1 MPEPKWSR
9 PAAGREPA
17 AAALLSWLTDPDAPR
32 LCVVTGGEG
41 CGKSTLLA
49 WLIGHGTREGVR
61 AERRVHG
68 FVPMA
73 GESALTATWTLAQQ
87 LAIAVRTPGDLVT
100 ALAADGRRTVI
111 VLPDLHAADDPE
123 MVVEL
128 ALRLVQLGHVR
139 LIVELRG
146 DSDAAGGLLAT
157 RPAVMDLDERQ
168 WTDPERHAVWAREQ
182 DSRGPADPV
191 HDEAPPELP
200 AVDLYD
206 PAAVCAADPWQVT
219 RLYERSD
226 ESYGGLR
233 AAWLR
238 AGVSLTREQTSA
250 DRAVV
255 LLAALGDG
263 ADPRLPQ
270 AIAALA
276 ESAAWQV
283 VWSRVRGDVRPPW
296 PGPAHALACGRG
308 HLFVA
313 DHQGTVRLVDEGD
326 TGPVGRLPEPVRQV
340 RAIAA
345 THEGDVLVLDAQGR
359 LHSRRSPSAPR
370 ATGLS
375 ALLDDDPTPLDR
387 LAQAARAQLGS
398 QATALAACE
407 QLLAVGD
414 RAGRVH
420 AFVEVDSQVDAEVK
434 AEPRSFT
441 VRLHE
446 GEVTGVAALRLTVP
460 EDGPGIPL
468 VYSGGYDGTVR
479 AWGPGAEPLASP
491 VRSRPCPVTA
501 LAAAGTTGADGPP
514 VLAIGWA
521 DGLVEHHALDENGM
535 VRSYWP
541 GAPVHSLALTGTGA
555 LLVGTDEMLACLRP
569 V

>member
-17 AAALLSWLTDPDAPR
+17 AAALLSWLADPDAPR

-49 WLIGHGTREGVR
+49 WLIGHGTREGTLP
-61 AERRVHG
+61 ESRVHG

-87 LAIAVRTPGDLVT
+87 LAIAARTPGDLVT

-111 VLPDLHAADDPE
+111 VLPDLHSADDPDT
-123 MVVEL
+123 VAEL
-128 ALRLVQLGHVR
+128 VLRLVQLGHVR

-146 DSDAAGGLLAT
+146 DSDVAGGLLAT

-168 WTDPERHAVWAREQ
+168 WTDPERYAVWAREQ
-182 DSRGPADPV
+182 DSRGPAEPED
-191 HDEAPPELP
+191 DGALPELS

-226 ESYGGLR
+226 EAHGGLR
-233 AAWLR
+233 TAWLR
-238 AGVSLTREQTSA
+238 AGVSLTREQTPA

-270 AIAALA
+270 AISALA

-296 PGPAHALACGRG
+296 PGPAHALACARG
-308 HLFVA
+308 HLLVA
-313 DHQGTVRLVDEGD
+313 DHQGTVRLVDARD
-326 TGPVGRLPEPVRQV
+326 AAPVGRLPEPVRQA
-340 RAIAA
+340 RAVAA
-345 THEGDVLVLDAQGR
+345 THGGDVIVLDAQGR
-359 LHSRRSPSAPR
+359 LDTGRNPTAPR
-370 ATGLS
+370 PTGLS
-375 ALLDDDPTPLDR
+375 ALLDDGPTPLER
-387 LAQAARAQLGS
+387 LAQAARAQLDG
-398 QATALAACE
+398 QVTALAACE

-414 RAGRVH
+414 GAGRVH
-420 AFVEVDSQVDAEVK
+420 AFTEGDSQVDAEVE

-491 VRSRPCPVTA
+491 VRSRPYPVTA
-501 LAAAGTTGADGPP
+501 LAAAGATGAGGAP
-514 VLAIGWA
+514 VLAVGWA
-521 DGLVEHHALDENGM
+521 DGLVEHHTLDEDGT
-535 VRSYWP
+535 VRTYWP

-555 LLVGTDEMLACLRP
+555 LLVGTDEMLVCLRP